1 MFCCLIV
8 ISGTF
13 YENLKKL
20 RLDDNFIVKSISTT
34 VLNRVS
40 YFNHSLLVIVLFIS
54 HFILWPLA
62 FFSLFTHG
70 NYGRFCNK
78 FDLIQFVGL
87 TCIHISNQQIHFE
100 TCVLTL
106 GHCHCW
112 I

>member
-62 FFSLFTHG
+62 FFSLFTYG